1 MTNKHQAMIDY
12 MEQCAEVAD
21 LFFNFST
28 SENGDTVI
36 APTASDYVVQEYID
50 KSALKWYDFSIIQFQ
65 PLSTE
70 PNDDTNTAVIFDVE
84 TVMQWII
91 DQEDA
96 ENYPDFGDKCEVQEI
111 SVLQDMPTTAG
122 IDQQGAKYMF
132 SCRVEYLERK

>member
-1 MTNKHQAMIDY
+1 MTNKHEAMVDY
-12 MEQCAEVAD
+12 MTQCAEVKD

-36 APTASDYVVQEYID
+36 APIASDYVVQEYID

-70 PNDDTNTAVIFDVE
+70 PNDDTNTTVIFDVE
-84 TVMQWII
+84 AVMQWII

-96 ENYPDFGDKCEVQEI
+96 ENYPDFGDKCEIQEI
-111 SVLQDMPTTAG
+111 SVLQDIPTVAG
-122 IDQQGAKYMF
+122 QDQSGAKYMF
-132 SCRVEYLERK
+132 SCRVEYIERK